1 VSLGGTWTYTADIFV
16 DWAGPAASASG
27 GTWTATE
34 KASSAGAS
42 ATADGGT
49 WTFTQQVTIDW
60 PGPVATANAGSWSWL
75 LTGDSYDGTQY
86 VDGALAIEGPTTI
99 VLDPGIYP
107 VGGNY
112 VLFQYGSFPTP
123 AQLSN
128 LIIDATQLPLCFV
141 EVVQDKPHKSHV
153 VMRLKSGAPGVV
165 YPTQPTPTTLTIG
178 KQFVDGALA
187 FNGPTT
193 LYLDGELYATDGTYQ
208 LFEATGGVTGVA
220 NLTVVSE
227 AGLFCGAPF
236 LDGNIVKVTLV

>member
-1 VSLGGTWTYTADIFV
+1 MALDAGTFTAQVQVSWQ
-16 DWAGPAASASG
+16 GPDMQL
-27 GTWTATE
+27 
-34 KASSAGAS
+34 
-42 ATADGGT
+42 DGGT
-49 WTFTQQVTIDW
+49 FTFTTLKADNWV
-60 PGPVATANAGSWSWL
+60 GPDMQLDAGSWSWT
-75 LTGDSYDGTQY
+75 LTGDSYEGTQY
-86 VDGALAIEGPTTI
+86 VDGALAITGPTTI

-107 VGGNY
+107 IGGNY

-141 EVVQDKPHKSHV
+141 EVVLDKPHKSHV

-193 LYLDGELYATDGTYQ
+193 LYLDGELYATDGTYE